1 LGTKEHLVNH
11 TPGADLIISSP
22 CIIGEGAVIERLRRN
37 IDLELDPFLVN
48 SAFIYEEA
56 KRAAL
61 ETICRQYLDIGC
73 EFGLPLLM
81 STPTWR
87 ASREWIDA
95 AGYSGVDVNGD
106 NVRFLDALRKSY
118 GGYAQEVIICGLM
131 SCRGDAYNPAEALG
145 VDEALEFHAWQA
157 GKLAGTEV
165 DFLLAATLPAI
176 SEATGLAMALAAT
189 AKPYMLSFVVRP
201 EGTLLD
207 GTPLKSAI
215 AAIDAAVTPR
225 PLAYLIN
232 CTHVSFAASALM
244 HETNSST
251 LVRHR
256 IIGLL
261 ANTAALSPEELNDN
275 SSLVAEDPEIFGQS
289 VAALHRELGLKIL
302 GGCCGTDD
310 RHIRA
315 LAAQLAIQARQTKSA
330 NAQDL

>member
-1 LGTKEHLVNH
+1 
-11 TPGADLIISSP
+11 
-22 CIIGEGAVIERLRRN
+22 
-37 IDLELDPFLVN
+37 
-48 SAFIYEEA
+48 
-56 KRAAL
+56 
-61 ETICRQYLDIGC
+61 
-73 EFGLPLLM
+73 M

-87 ASREWIDA
+87 ASRERIDA

-145 VDEALEFHAWQA
+145 VDESLEFHTWQA
-157 GKLAGTEV
+157 GKLAGTGV
-165 DFLLAATLPAI
+165 DFLLAATLPAV

-189 AKPYMLSFVVRP
+189 AKPYVLSFVVRP

-207 GTPLKSAI
+207 GAPLKSAI
-215 AAIDAAVTPR
+215 ATIDAAVTPG

-275 SSLVAEDPEIFGQS
+275 SSLVEEDPEIGSRNLRPIGCSIAPGTRPEDFGGMLRYRRPS
-289 VAALHRELGLKIL
+289 HPGPGSRACNSGTTNEISKRRRPLGE
-302 GGCCGTDD
+302 
-310 RHIRA
+310 A
-315 LAAQLAIQARQTKSA
+315 YA
-330 NAQDL
+330 